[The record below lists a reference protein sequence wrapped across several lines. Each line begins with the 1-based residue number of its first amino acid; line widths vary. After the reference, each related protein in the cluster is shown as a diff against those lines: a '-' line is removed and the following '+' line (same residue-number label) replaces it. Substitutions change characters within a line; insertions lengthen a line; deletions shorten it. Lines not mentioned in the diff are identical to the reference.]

1 MSQMVHVVSID
12 DVMSDDGENEF
23 QENEVSGGSLLA
35 GDFDCGGVRIN
46 LCGCS
51 RGDSRW
57 KVYSAPSS
65 AKPVDCRQ
73 NPYSRFPYHPSTGF
87 AAPLLSSTAALRSN
101 PPATPK
107 SSINPPSSRAARY
120 SPHFQNLQMT
130 PSRDATPL
138 S

>member
-73 NPYSRFPYHPSTGF
+73 NPYSASRITPPRV
-87 AAPLLSSTAALRSN
+87 LLL
-101 PPATPK
+101 P
-107 SSINPPSSRAARY
+107 Y
-120 SPHFQNLQMT
+120 SPRLRHCVPILLQL
-130 PSRDATPL
+130 PNPQ
-138 S
+138 